1 MRLCRLSYWCT
12 LSTYCYQSKELAKK
26 AEMTTGAIYHH
37 FGSKAN
43 LYEVIRTEMEQR
55 VIDRMEGAASLFA
68 EPEEA
73 LQAALLTGLDAA
85 VKFNICKLISEELPY
100 DKEDK
105 IELFLSN
112 LHVRNR
118 DLPVEIILISSWRS
132 ILKSISL
139 NQITSSQGKDL
150 IKWIF
155 NKG

>member
-1 MRLCRLSYWCT
+1 
-12 LSTYCYQSKELAKK
+12 
-26 AEMTTGAIYHH
+26 MTTGAIYHH